1 LFGEISDGV
10 VRLNEFGKIA
20 RNEWFEIEK
29 HRPNVELDAFVVMPN
44 HVHGIVFLKNTDDVG
59 ECSTKT
65 RRARRA
71 VPLRQEQFGK
81 PTKGSITTIIRAYK
95 SAVSK
100 MIHQSGYAE
109 TIWQRNYYEHIIRD
123 EFEYQRIYSY
133 IENNPFNWRED
144 EMYCL
149 P

>member
-1 LFGEISDGV
+1 LFGKISDGV
-10 VRLNEFGKIA
+10 VRLNEFGNIE

-44 HVHGIVFLKNTDDVG
+44 HVHGIVFLKNADDVG

-65 RRARRA
+65 RRARHA
-71 VPLRQEQFGK
+71 VPLQKERFGK
-81 PTKGSITTIIRAYK
+81 PTKGSIPTIIRAYK

-100 MIHQSGYAE
+100 MIHQLGYDR
-109 TIWQRNYYEHIIRD
+109 TVWQRNYYEHIIRD
-123 EFEYQRIYSY
+123 ELEHQRIYSY
-133 IENNPFNWRED
+133 IENNPFDWNND